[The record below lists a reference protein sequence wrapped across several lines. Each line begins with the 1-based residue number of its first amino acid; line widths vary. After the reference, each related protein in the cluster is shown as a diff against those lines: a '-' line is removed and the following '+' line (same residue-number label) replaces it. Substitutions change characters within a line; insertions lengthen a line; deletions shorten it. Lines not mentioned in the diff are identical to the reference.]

1 MYLPGTE
8 SDRADPGD
16 MAESRQ
22 EPRRRNRALWW
33 ALPVAGLA
41 LLGTWRIVGAGGDA
55 PPPPPPGQVTVST
68 PLVRDVAEWDD
79 YTGRFRA
86 SQSVEIRPRVSG
98 ALDALHFRDGDIV
111 RKGQLLFTIDPR
123 PFAAAYREAQARTQ
137 GAVTALA
144 LARADVARAERLI
157 ADEAVSR
164 EEVDTLRARVQSSI
178 AALAAARAQADARR
192 LDVEFTRVRSPVTGR
207 VSDRR
212 VDVGNLV
219 SGEGGGG
226 GTVLTTVNA
235 LDPIYFEFDGS
246 EALYLKQQ
254 RAGRQGAE
262 VQIRLQDEPTYRWR
276 GRVDFTDNAID
287 QGSGTI
293 RGRATVANPANFLTP
308 GLFGNMR
315 LGSGKPT
322 PALLVPDS
330 AITTDIARKTVYVL
344 GAGDKVAARQVTV
357 GPLVDGLRVIRSGI
371 GRQDRVV
378 ISGLHNAQPGA
389 VVKPVA
395 GRIVAQ
401 RAAAEG
407 VVAADPPASQA
418 TFAR

>member
-1 MYLPGTE
+1 MYLPEDSGG
-8 SDRADPGD
+8 RAATGAVMP
-16 MAESRQ
+16 EPSR
-22 EPRRRNRALWW
+22 PHKRALWW
-33 ALPVAGLA
+33 ALPVAGVA
-41 LLGTWRIVGAGGDA
+41 LLGAWRTIGAGGDA
-55 PPPPPPGQVTVST
+55 PPPPPPAQVTVST
-68 PLVRDVAEWDD
+68 PLIRNVAEWDD

-98 ALDALHFRDGDIV
+98 ALDAIHFHDGDIV

-137 GAVTALA
+137 SAATALA

-164 EEVDTLRARVQSSI
+164 EEVDSLRARVQSSV

-207 VSDRR
+207 ISDRR

-219 SGEGGGG
+219 SGEGSGA

-262 VQIRLQDEPTYRWR
+262 VEIRLQDEPAYRWR

-287 QGSGTI
+287 RGSGTI
-293 RGRATVANPANFLTP
+293 RGRATVANPNYFLTP

-315 LGSGKPT
+315 LGSGRSA
-322 PALLVPDS
+322 PALLVPDAAVS
-330 AITTDIARKTVYVL
+330 TDIARKTVYVV
-344 GAGDKVAARQVTV
+344 GAGDKVVAKPVTI
-357 GPLVDGLRVIRSGI
+357 GPLVDGLRVIRGGI
-371 GRQDRVV
+371 GKQDRVV
-378 ISGLHNAQPGA
+378 ISGVQFAQPGA
-389 VVKPVA
+389 TVKPVI

-401 RAAAEG
+401 PATDAG
-407 VVAADPPASQA
+407 VISADPPASQA
-418 TFAR
+418 TFAG